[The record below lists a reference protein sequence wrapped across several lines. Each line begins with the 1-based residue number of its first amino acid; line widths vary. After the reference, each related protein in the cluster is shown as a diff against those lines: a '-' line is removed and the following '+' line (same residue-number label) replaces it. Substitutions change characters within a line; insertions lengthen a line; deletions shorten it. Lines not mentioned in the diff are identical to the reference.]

1 MREQAP
7 PFRFHRGVGTCAR
20 HRQHERR
27 RSAARPE
34 AEAQLY
40 PSLLESKPLGDH
52 RADALGCEDLEQE
65 TVLYPAVENVGLRDA
80 RSRR

>member
-1 MREQAP
+1 MSGRAP
-7 PFRFHRGVGTCAR
+7 DTDNV
-20 HRQHERR
+20 
-27 RSAARPE
+27 SAAEVRHDQTE

-40 PSLLESKPLGDH
+40 PSLLGSQPLRDH

-80 RSRR
+80 RSSR